1 MRNMKNIDIRRVN
14 ARGRYIDLNIP
25 LMFDLTDEEILYLR
39 KMYNNPK
46 IAKDRVIKKQE
57 QRVYKLT
64 REQTYNSGKHRTKG
78 KVKNNMGVKV
88 IIGGLVVSL
97 ALSSIFYLKEDSA
110 LYTLADSKSVS
121 NYSDTID
128 LEDFNIEIPI
138 GHLSELDDV
147 GQEANKALNEE
158 EEERKLLI
166 KDICNIYQ
174 VNYDVVYNK
183 LVEITNNFTDSK
195 YLNGYIEGVT
205 CKGDVVYA
213 NSEEELLIY
222 TIRCMKQL
230 PGNLGMSSDNLYINN
245 GYSSGD
251 NYFEQI
257 NRVSKILGINRC
269 LLYAIV
275 QSESGFNSEMFN
287 SINNPAG
294 LKNSYGEWWSFSTK
308 EEGFFEL
315 GMEVLKYYRIIGK
328 DPSQIDYDTLAQI
341 RDIHAPLSDGNDYWL
356 PNVVECLNYAQMNE
370 AEMFENK
377 TENNGLS
384 Y

>member
-78 KVKNNMGVKV
+78 KVKNNMGAKV

-97 ALSSIFYLKEDSA
+97 ALSSMFYLREDSA

-121 NYSDTID
+121 NYSNTID

-147 GQEANKALNEE
+147 GQEVNKALNEE

-257 NRVSKILGINRC
+257 NRVSKILGVNRC

-328 DPSQIDYDTLAQI
+328 DPTQIDYDTLAQI

>member
-64 REQTYNSGKHRTKG
+64 REQTYNSGKHRAKG
-78 KVKNNMGVKV
+78 KVKNNMGAKV

-97 ALSSIFYLKEDSA
+97 ALSSMFYLREDSA

-121 NYSDTID
+121 NYSNTID

-138 GHLSELDDV
+138 AHLSELDDV
-147 GQEANKALNEE
+147 GQEANKAINEE

-257 NRVSKILGINRC
+257 NRVSKILGVNRC

-328 DPSQIDYDTLAQI
+328 DPTQIDYDTLAQI